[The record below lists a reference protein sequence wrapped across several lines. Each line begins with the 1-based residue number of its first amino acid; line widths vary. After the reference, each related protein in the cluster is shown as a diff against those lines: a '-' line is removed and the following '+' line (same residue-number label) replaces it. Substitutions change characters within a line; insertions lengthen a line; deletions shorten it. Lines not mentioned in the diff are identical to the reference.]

1 MRTSVSLALLSLSLL
16 SLPACLPNTRS
27 VFPVERAN
35 LRPLPTLPPPP
46 ARDRRF
52 DATAGMTFGSIIDAA
67 LGDPHEPTAH
77 SLPDVQLD
85 LSASVRLSRFASVR
99 ILADFAPP
107 LGANELGGTGFEPPS
122 TWTSRLAL
130 GGVTGYW
137 SEDERFSF
145 HVEVDLGAVYV
156 PVRGVDHVFEREC
169 DDDPRMPCGEWMDRG
184 LVSWEDHV
192 LRPFVRGTVTL
203 AYWAAP
209 WARPYVSGGVQ
220 TRPPVDLFGDTAIG
234 EVVGIVGAGL
244 ELRVA
249 DLSMLLT
256 VSWPFGERGVD
267 YGPLF
272 GLAFRG
278 AAGDGFGS
286 AEAWARIDERRE
298 ARRLR
303 RTSNTPVEETL
314 AE

>member
-1 MRTSVSLALLSLSLL
+1 
-16 SLPACLPNTRS
+16 
-27 VFPVERAN
+27 
-35 LRPLPTLPPPP
+35 
-46 ARDRRF
+46 
-52 DATAGMTFGSIIDAA
+52 MTFGSIIDS
-67 LGDPHEPTAH
+67 GFGNPREPTAH
-77 SLPDVQLD
+77 TLPDVQLD

-107 LGANELGGTGFEPPS
+107 LGANELSGTGFAPPP
-122 TWTSRLAL
+122 TWTSRVAL

-137 SEDERFSF
+137 SEDERFSV
-145 HVEVDLGAVYV
+145 HVEADVGAVYV
-156 PVRGVDHVFEREC
+156 PVRGLDHVFEREC
-169 DDDPRMPCGEWMDRG
+169 DGDRAPCGDWMDLG

-192 LRPFVRGTVTL
+192 LRPFVRGTLTL
-203 AYWAAP
+203 AYWVAP

-220 TRPPVDLFGDTAIG
+220 TRPPVDLYGDAAIG

-249 DLSMLLT
+249 DVSMLLT
-256 VSWPFGERGVD
+256 VSWPFGERGVE

-286 AEAWARIDERRE
+286 AEAWARIDERTE

-303 RTSNTPVEETL
+303 RTANAAVEEAL